1 MDDQAIVTH
10 PFDREEEVSVEQ
22 LFTSFCN
29 HLTLGQWE
37 LTRVCLQGLFKKG
50 NQLKKPLN
58 EILRAII
65 DQPHH
70 ASSGSQSVP
79 SPFHLSW
86 LCLVEYLDLF
96 SDEKDQIPEQI
107 VKKVE
112 FGLLLY
118 LACKNAPPNVIQDID
133 DYHSQI
139 VYRDPDLFASGVSD
153 LPTSTLS
160 FLKQLLSN
168 SPLFGQAVINDL
180 TSKGK
185 GFLKNNQLLQQLYLD
200 VIDEQLKALE
210 SDAVEMQSTYFTL
223 LSTEENTRDFKC
235 KPSKIIYQMLSYM
248 NPTPEMLS
256 LSMHLDELFKN
267 LINLI
272 NNGGYSCLDK
282 GTLYSC
288 LLSQSNTYLIDKFCA
303 IENKVRFIMESHH
316 EMLWSRSAAQ
326 GFRQQKLSVGPA
338 VQVCYTQSFIENRR
352 DAWQHLFFHVME
364 GNHVLENVVETALV
378 FVKEGEFE
386 SLMQLLSP
394 VEFSRLK
401 PLVLLLGWPYC
412 YSCQNAKNLLNA
424 LWNPLEETADP
435 SLHQACQK
443 LAYQVQL
450 VQWCTEKAR
459 PLLAS
464 SESGS
469 TRHQRASEMF
479 QGLESHSVLHVLHK
493 SVNLA
498 HLPEKEVFELLK
510 KKTCVHSFGS

>member
-1 MDDQAIVTH
+1 M
-10 PFDREEEVSVEQ
+10 
-22 LFTSFCN
+22 
-29 HLTLGQWE
+29 
-37 LTRVCLQGLFKKG
+37 
-50 NQLKKPLN
+50 
-58 EILRAII
+58 
-65 DQPHH
+65 
-70 ASSGSQSVP
+70 
-79 SPFHLSW
+79 
-86 LCLVEYLDLF
+86 
-96 SDEKDQIPEQI
+96 
-107 VKKVE
+107 
-112 FGLLLY
+112 
-118 LACKNAPPNVIQDID
+118 
-133 DYHSQI
+133 
-139 VYRDPDLFASGVSD
+139 
-153 LPTSTLS
+153 S

-223 LSTEENTRDFKC
+223 LSTEENTRDFKS

-364 GNHVLENVVETALV
+364 RNHVLENVVVRFTMTNFLYIMH
-378 FVKEGEFE
+378 
-386 SLMQLLSP
+386 SLDTN
-394 VEFSRLK
+394 F
-401 PLVLLLGWPYC
+401 PL
-412 YSCQNAKNLLNA
+412 
-424 LWNPLEETADP
+424 
-435 SLHQACQK
+435 
-443 LAYQVQL
+443 
-450 VQWCTEKAR
+450 
-459 PLLAS
+459 
-464 SESGS
+464 
-469 TRHQRASEMF
+469 F
-479 QGLESHSVLHVLHK
+479 
-493 SVNLA
+493 
-498 HLPEKEVFELLK
+498 
-510 KKTCVHSFGS
+510 